1 MRAEGRDAVR
11 ARTSGRV
18 DEGVLDLRVTDAR
31 IDELRFAMDPPLVLA
46 GDPITTRD
54 YVVAQVTLEG
64 GATGTGYVLTRG
76 QPIGA
81 AAEAVAR
88 ELPGSTLAELFAVP
102 THVRGRSPAQRACA
116 IVDICAWDLL
126 GTVHETPVWRLLGEA
141 RMHQPALLVAG
152 YRRQG
157 ESELNMA
164 RRLVAWRGKG
174 YRTIKIAGE
183 ADDAYLDRLLVAIRD
198 LAAIEDLNLV
208 LDLGFGSRDV
218 DQVLAA
224 ADRWHPA
231 GITWIEDPL
240 PAAAAADIAAVRSNS
255 PIAVAVGDEAD
266 PDELAGLRR
275 ASAIDVLR
283 ADATTLGGL
292 TGLLDIAATADTPL
306 SLHVYPEIHRHV
318 AFVASTDSPI
328 ESFPADDPFD
338 FVDRFI
344 HTEDGALVDG
354 GYLPPPSPGLG
365 IRYRPEAVP
374 GNLIRSTL
382 FTAD

>member
-1 MRAEGRDAVR
+1 M
-11 ARTSGRV
+11 
-18 DEGVLDLRVTDAR
+18 LDLRVTDAR
-31 IDELRFAMDPPLVLA
+31 IDELRFDMDPPLVLA
-46 GDPITTRD
+46 GTPITTRD

-88 ELPGSTLAELFAVP
+88 ELPGRTLAELFAVP
-102 THVRGRSPAQRACA
+102 AHIWGRSPVQRARA

-126 GTVHETPVWRLLGEA
+126 GILHETPVWRLLGEA
-141 RMHQPALLVAG
+141 RPYQPALLVVG

-157 ESELNMA
+157 EDDLDMA
-164 RRLVAWRGKG
+164 RRLVGWRDKG
-174 YRTIKIAGE
+174 FRTVKIAGG

-198 LAAIEDLNLV
+198 LAAIGDLDLV

-224 ADRWHPA
+224 AARWHPV

-240 PAAAAADIAAVRSNS
+240 PAAAAAEIAAVRVES
-255 PIAVAVGDEAD
+255 PITVAAGDEAD
-266 PDELAGLRR
+266 PDELAGLRN
-275 ASAIDVLR
+275 ASAVDVLR
-283 ADATTLGGL
+283 ADATTVGGL
-292 TGLLDIAATADTPL
+292 TGLLDIAASADTPI

-318 AFVASTDSPI
+318 AFVVDTESPI
-328 ESFPADDPFD
+328 ECFPANDPFD
-338 FVDRFI
+338 YVDRFI
-344 HTEDGALVDG
+344 HSQDSGLVDG
-354 GYLPPPSPGLG
+354 GYLPPLSPGLG
-365 IRYRPEAVP
+365 LRYRPEAVP
-374 GNLIRSTL
+374 GNLIRSIL